1 MNTFTRSFG
10 WSEYSLL
17 ISYHVIDYHIWLSDW
32 YITIRWSCW
41 GGLMEQS
48 MDWMMV
54 KQILT
59 DIVQDTLISKEIK
72 QPRFKNNPVILFDE
86 HWDPGTEWYI
96 LFERLAGLSYALK
109 IRIRNLANKQLI
121 YDQTIILCPPQR
133 DLFENTNLIETQVF
147 PLVFA
152 TKSDIDH
159 ILILMWAVDKVQ
171 SKYYPDFEI

>member
-1 MNTFTRSFG
+1 
-10 WSEYSLL
+10 
-17 ISYHVIDYHIWLSDW
+17 
-32 YITIRWSCW
+32 
-41 GGLMEQS
+41 MEQS
-48 MDWMMV
+48 MDWAMV

-96 LFERLAGLSYALK
+96 LFERLAGFSYALK

-133 DLFENTNLIETQVF
+133 DLFEKKGLVDGQTH

-152 TKSDIDH
+152 TKRDIEH
-159 ILILMWAVDKVQ
+159 ILELMWAVDKVQ
-171 SKYYPDFEI
+171 SKNYPDFKI

>member
-10 WSEYSLL
+10 WPEHSFL
-17 ISYHVIDYHIWLSDW
+17 ISYHVIDYNIWLSGR
-32 YITIRWSCW
+32 YITIRWACW

-48 MDWMMV
+48 MDWIKV

-59 DIVQDTLISKEIK
+59 DIVQDTPISKEIK

-96 LFERLAGLSYALK
+96 LFERLVGSSYALK
-109 IRIRNLANKQLI
+109 IRIRNLVSKQLI

-133 DLFENTNLIETQVF
+133 DLFEKESIIDNQPH

-152 TKSDIDH
+152 TKDDIED
-159 ILILMWAVDKVQ
+159 ILVLVWAIDKVQ
-171 SKYYPDFEI
+171 SKCYPNFKI